1 MNTMTSTLLKL
12 AAFAG
17 VAAMGFLAGSPL
29 EADNWAFWSVVL
41 VSGVIAGFFLRF
53 EVRRVSA
60 SEIALTATLATIAG
74 VSRVPFAVIMSVQP
88 TTFIVMISGYVFG
101 SQTGFMV
108 GAVGA
113 LVSNFFL
120 GQGPWT
126 PWQMLA
132 WGLMGVLAGRLGK
145 GTAGLRLRWFTLL
158 AFLGGFIF
166 GWTMNLWH
174 WLGFI
179 YPLNGRTFLA
189 TYLASLPFDT
199 LHAVGNVLFSLL
211 FGKSFYQILL
221 RFRRRLGG
229 AGRKDFLEK
238 TSPTIEEPSSH

>member
-1 MNTMTSTLLKL
+1 
-12 AAFAG
+12 
-17 VAAMGFLAGSPL
+17 MGFLAGSPM
-29 EADNWAFWSVVL
+29 ESRNWAFWSVVL
-41 VSGVIAGFFLRF
+41 VSVAIGALFLRY
-53 EVRRVSA
+53 EAGGVTA
-60 SEIALTATLATIAG
+60 GEIALTATLATIAG

-101 SQTGFMV
+101 AQTGFMV

-132 WGLMGVLAGRLGK
+132 WGLMGILAGWLGK
-145 GTAGLRLRWFTLL
+145 GATSLRIRRFTLL
-158 AFLGGFIF
+158 AFLGGFLF
-166 GWTMNLWH
+166 GWIMNLWH

-189 TYLASLPFDT
+189 TYLASLPFDG
-199 LHAVGNVLFSLL
+199 LHAVGNLL
-211 FGKSFYQILL
+211 FTGMFGKNFDLILR
-221 RFRRRLGG
+221 RFHRRLGG
-229 AGRKDFLEK
+229 GG
-238 TSPTIEEPSSH
+238 